1 VLAFERQ
8 VVASLIADDG
18 TQEHRAA
25 IEAWVDESLAD
36 MPEHLR
42 AGVVAESLV
51 LGAAARVAR
60 RPPASMVALL
70 DASPIALLRQY
81 VRLFRSLVLFAE
93 NELTK
98 DAPEMMT

>member
-8 VVASLIADDG
+8 VVASLLADG
-18 TQEHRAA
+18 SHEHRAA

-51 LGAAARVAR
+51 LGAAARLAR

-98 DAPEMMT
+98 DVPEALL